1 MLLFQLFADNPAL
14 VIPWVLAL
22 LIAITIHEFAH
33 GFAAYKLG
41 DDTAE
46 KEGRLTLNPLAHL
59 DVVGTFMLV
68 LVGFGWARPVPFN
81 PLNLRNGRLGAL
93 IVGLAGPLSNIIM
106 CLAFG
111 VALKIALGT
120 YEPSNFLILFLASL
134 MVMNFVLGVFN
145 LIPIPPLDGSKIL
158 ESIVS
163 PRFFPVVEFLE
174 QYGNYL
180 LIFLLII
187 NATVYPFLGIFLE
200 KGIGVITGLLDISF

>member
-1 MLLFQLFADNPAL
+1 M
-14 VIPWVLAL
+14 
-22 LIAITIHEFAH
+22 
-33 GFAAYKLG
+33 
-41 DDTAE
+41 
-46 KEGRLTLNPLAHL
+46 
-59 DVVGTFMLV
+59 
-68 LVGFGWARPVPFN
+68 FGWARPVPFN